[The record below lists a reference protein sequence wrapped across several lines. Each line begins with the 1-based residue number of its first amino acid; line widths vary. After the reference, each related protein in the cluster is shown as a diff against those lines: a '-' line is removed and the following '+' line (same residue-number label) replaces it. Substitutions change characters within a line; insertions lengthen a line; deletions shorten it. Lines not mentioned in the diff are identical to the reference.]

1 VNFLGPSEFGL
12 LALATAVSAVTSIL
26 STLGIK
32 AAAFQFMFRFE
43 RQEEARAF
51 YGTLWLF
58 SIVVPGF
65 LLLLLDRAL
74 VMVPP
79 AALPIAEYVPSIRL
93 ALWAEYLNSGFRL
106 VVLEV
111 LRAKERP
118 FVYSLLSLGNAAT
131 LLALVLAAVMVGRSG
146 VTGVLVAMVLT
157 GLLWAPIYSLFMARH
172 MRLALTLS
180 PLRQALG
187 YSLPLLPHFL
197 SHWLLSL
204 SDRLVLERLVP
215 LGSVG
220 VYSLGY
226 RLGNLAEM
234 FVTAGNSAIMPSFAR
249 GSRARGASGDLARL
263 FSQYTYVMG
272 GILLVV
278 GVFANEVI
286 QLATP
291 AAYHPAAAVTRWVVL
306 AFFSLALYYGPMN
319 AMTLTAQETRGVA
332 WNTLLAGLL
341 NVVLNILLVPR
352 FGVLAAAVNTFLGY
366 SVLFFLMLR
375 LSRRVCPIE
384 FHFGKILAIEAAL
397 ILGLLVDAL
406 VPADWLLLGVGIDV
420 LYVGLYLSIGWRLGQ
435 WSWGEVQR
443 IWRGSSHPETGSFGS

>member
-1 VNFLGPSEFGL
+1 MLPPS
-12 LALATAVSAVTSIL
+12 V
-26 STLGIK
+26 
-32 AAAFQFMFRFE
+32 
-43 RQEEARAF
+43 
-51 YGTLWLF
+51 
-58 SIVVPGF
+58 
-65 LLLLLDRAL
+65 
-74 VMVPP
+74 
-79 AALPIAEYVPSIRL
+79 LPIAGYVPSIRL

-131 LLALVLAAVMVGRSG
+131 LLALVIAAVMVGRSG
-146 VTGVLVAMVLT
+146 VTGVLVAMLLT
-157 GLLWAPIYSLFMARH
+157 GLLWAPVYSLFMARH
-172 MRLALTLS
+172 MKLAFGLS
-180 PLRQALG
+180 ALRKALG

-197 SHWLLSL
+197 SHWLLGL
-204 SDRLVLERLVP
+204 SDRLVLERLLP

-226 RLGNLAEM
+226 RLGNIAEM
-234 FVTAGNSAIMPSFAR
+234 FVSAGNSAIMPSFAR
-249 GSRARGASGDLARL
+249 AARAQGGGGELGRL
-263 FSQYTYVMG
+263 FSRYVYVMG

-286 QLATP
+286 LLATP
-291 AAYHPAAAVTRWVVL
+291 AAYHSAAAITRWIVL

-319 AMTLTAQETRGVA
+319 AMTLTAQRTRGVA

-341 NVVLNILLVPR
+341 NVGLNILLVPR

-366 SVLFFLMLR
+366 SVLFLLMLR

-384 FHFGKILAIEAAL
+384 FRFGQILVIEAAL
-397 ILGLLVDAL
+397 ILGLLIDSL
-406 VPADWLLLGVGIDV
+406 VPADRLLLGIVINL

-435 WSWGEVQR
+435 WTWAEIRR
-443 IWRGSSHPETGSFGS
+443 IWQVSPYPQTGPFGTGTEG